1 MKIPETDARRM
12 IGVTE
17 VTLVRGT
24 EPLAI
29 VDSILG

>member
-17 VTLVRGT
+17 VKLVRGT

-29 VDSILG
+29 VDSTLG